1 MRKPFTHV
9 VQWRKNG
16 YWAPG
21 PKFRSEEEAQIY
33 AEMRAVPG
41 KRGVFRVVAYPGIG
55 ELSVDQVLLMM
66 KLLHVHPVHWKVRL
80 RSFLEKLR
88 FRDPGIKWTEEELQM
103 FQDIGER
110 FPRPKLLR
118 LTPERL
124 KSKLLIADA
133 RERAKDVVKGYEHV
147 IALDDNP
154 EVMAIEEGAFVQ
166 AWVFVPK
173 RTEEQEREHQHDIA
187 AYLAGVARADA
198 A

>member
-1 MRKPFTHV
+1 MRKPFTHM

-21 PKFRSEEEAQIY
+21 PKFSSEEQAQSY
-33 AEMRAVPG
+33 AEVRAVPD
-41 KRGVFRVVAYPGIG
+41 KRGVFRVVPYPGIG
-55 ELSVDQVLLMM
+55 ELSVEQVLALM
-66 KLLHVHPVHWKVRL
+66 KLLHLQPVHWRIRL
-80 RSFLEKLR
+80 MDFIDRRRPPKGNWS
-88 FRDPGIKWTEEELQM
+88 DDELQTL
-103 FQDIGER
+103 QDIGER
-110 FPRPKLLR
+110 FPRPKLLK
-118 LTPERL
+118 LTPEHL

-133 RERAKDVVKGYEHV
+133 RERAKDVVRGYENV

-154 EVMAIEEGAFVQ
+154 EVMAIKEGAFVQ

-187 AYLAGVARADA
+187 AYLAGAGRADA